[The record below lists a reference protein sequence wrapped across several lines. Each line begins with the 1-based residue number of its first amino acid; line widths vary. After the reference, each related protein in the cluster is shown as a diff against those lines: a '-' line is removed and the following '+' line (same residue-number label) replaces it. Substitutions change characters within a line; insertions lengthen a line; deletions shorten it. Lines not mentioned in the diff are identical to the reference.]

1 VPVAAGER
9 DLLGRW
15 GEMNER
21 EATRE
26 NEKEREK
33 NEWMRPKGTNG

>member
-1 VPVAAGER
+1 MEWGLPCLLPRGER

-26 NEKEREK
+26 NEKERERK
-33 NEWMRPKGTNG
+33 MSG